1 MCPRGKV
8 KKVSPGRESSCVKS
22 YYQNKYSKNGEQTI
36 GFSNEEVTGEADMS
50 SLVEWCWQRGTNSQ
64 LEGVYEKGGNRE
76 LEIGREISFVF

>member
-50 SLVEWCWQRGTNSQ
+50 SLVEWCWQKSDLYKFKRKKKKKKKPRGEK
-64 LEGVYEKGGNRE
+64 LE
-76 LEIGREISFVF
+76 